1 MKKLLLLM
9 ALIFISDSTLARSY
23 GRRRSNRAQEAKFYL
38 EGYTGYYK
46 GTIEGTNVTGLGI
59 NGDAKSLIA
68 GTRMGYQFNGGLITG
83 IDFSFGKSGSVES
96 TNAIVGEY
104 DYEPLDIGAFVG
116 YQLNSYIR
124 VWGSYIFSHTVK
136 LDGVDSGGNPLDDI
150 KGEGYNAGISI
161 KGLPF
166 LRVNLEYHI
175 RDIDEINGNAVTVND
190 NKSETFLLSLSV
202 PFDLPLDRLI
212 GR

>member
-1 MKKLLLLM
+1 MKKLLLLLT
-9 ALIFISDSTLARSY
+9 LIFISESVLAQYY
-23 GRRRSNRAQEAKFYL
+23 GRRRSKDGEAKVYF
-38 EGYTGYYK
+38 EAYTGYYK
-46 GTIEGTNVTGLGI
+46 GSIEGTNITGLGL

-68 GTRMGYQFNGGLITG
+68 GTRMGYQFAGGLITG

-96 TNAIVGEY
+96 TNSIVNEY

-124 VWGSYIFSHTVK
+124 VWGSYIFSHTVN
-136 LDGVDSGGNPLDDI
+136 LDGVDSGGNPLDDF

-175 RDIDEINGNAVTVND
+175 RDINEIGGAAVTVND